1 MSEHAETGATLPG
14 RISGGLSYNQVR
26 LLMLAGGLILLGLTA
41 LVTYVRRVE
50 TAEVAAILFFI
61 PIFVAFV
68 FWDWIGGLIA
78 AAAATAGYIIL
89 REPAIHALGSG
100 PFISLIFSRS
110 IAFLAFGAIGG
121 LGNQQLEASLTK
133 LDLYDQIDDATGLYN
148 ARYFLQDTDLE
159 MSRSKRYQ
167 TIFSVAV
174 LDIPDRVVEGLGRR
188 RRAATLRQLGHLLA
202 ESIRTVDRAV
212 HAHDGRRHRFAV
224 VLPETGREGVQVF
237 GERLQQRVAEFLG
250 QRGTQGLQGLGRIEI
265 TYPDDEDGLNELRDE
280 FAAIE
285 RAEHPEHP
293 SET

>member
-1 MSEHAETGATLPG
+1 M
-14 RISGGLSYNQVR
+14 
-26 LLMLAGGLILLGLTA
+26 
-41 LVTYVRRVE
+41 
-50 TAEVAAILFFI
+50 
-61 PIFVAFV
+61 
-68 FWDWIGGLIA
+68 
-78 AAAATAGYIIL
+78 
-89 REPAIHALGSG
+89 
-100 PFISLIFSRS
+100 
-110 IAFLAFGAIGG
+110 
-121 LGNQQLEASLTK
+121 
-133 LDLYDQIDDATGLYN
+133 
-148 ARYFLQDTDLE
+148 
-159 MSRSKRYQ
+159 
-167 TIFSVAV
+167 

-265 TYPDDEDGLNELRDE
+265 TYPDDEEGLNKLRDE

>member
-1 MSEHAETGATLPG
+1 VSEHAETGTTLPG
-14 RISGGLSYNQVR
+14 RISGGLSYDQVR
-26 LLMLAGGLILLGLTA
+26 LLMLAGGLVLLGLTA

-100 PFISLIFSRS
+100 PFVSLIFSRS
-110 IAFLAFGAIGG
+110 IAFFAFGAIGG

-133 LDLYDQIDDATGLYN
+133 LDLYDQVDDATGLYN

-159 MSRSKRYQ
+159 VSRSKRYQ

-174 LDIPDRVVEGLGRR
+174 VDIPDSVLAPLGRR
-188 RRAATLRQLGHLLA
+188 RRAATLRQLGNLLA
-202 ESIRTVDRAV
+202 DSIRTVDRAV
-212 HAHDGRRHRFAV
+212 HAHDGQRHRFAV

-237 GERLQQRVAEFLG
+237 SDRLQQRVAEFLT
-250 QRGTQGLQGLGRIEI
+250 QRGAQDVAGLARTMI
-265 TYPDDEDGLNELRDE
+265 TFPDDEAELNRLREE

-285 RAEHPEHP
+285 RVEHPEHP
-293 SET
+293 AET